1 MFADI
6 NASCYINEYNIR
18 YNTQVR
24 LCMEKESM
32 TLRGKDS
39 YGY

>member
-1 MFADI
+1 MLHALFD
-6 NASCYINEYNIR
+6 EYNIR

-32 TLRGKDS
+32 TPRGKDS